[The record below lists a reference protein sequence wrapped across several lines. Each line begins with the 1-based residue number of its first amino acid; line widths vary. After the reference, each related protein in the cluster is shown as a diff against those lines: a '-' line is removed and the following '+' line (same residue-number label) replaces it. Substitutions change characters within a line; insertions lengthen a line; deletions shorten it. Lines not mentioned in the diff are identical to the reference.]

1 MAIVK
6 FSIRGPIMFAD
17 YNEKLAKLI
26 VQYAVK
32 VEPED
37 TVLIKSPINAESL
50 VKAVYSEILQAGGY
64 VVFVDFSFNGQQEL
78 YFKYASENQLK
89 YVSPI
94 KKDII
99 TTIKKVISI
108 YSSFNTRDLTSVPP
122 EKKVMVAEANKEL
135 DKIFFAR
142 AGSKDLRWNLSPY
155 PCDAFAQEANMGPL
169 EYLEFAYHALNLH
182 QPEPVKFWQDFERKQ
197 QNFVDILNKGST
209 LQITGDDTDLT
220 LGIKG
225 RTWENCSGHE
235 NLPDGE
241 VFTAPI
247 EDDVNGT
254 IRFTYPGIFSGQEIE
269 DIRLT
274 FKDGKV
280 VEFDAAKGKD
290 LLDKIVTTIPNANVL
305 GELAV
310 GTNYGIQRFTK
321 NMLFDEKMGGTVHL
335 ALGSGYPETGSK
347 NESSIHWDIL
357 KDMKSPESKI
367 LLDGNLI
374 YKEGKWLI

>member
-1 MAIVK
+1 M
-6 FSIRGPIMFAD
+6 FSD

-32 VEPED
+32 IEPED
-37 TVLIKSPINAESL
+37 TVIIKAPTIAEPL
-50 VKAVYSEILQAGGY
+50 VKTVYRETLRAGGH
-64 VVFVDFSFNGQQEL
+64 VILVDLSFDGQDEL
-78 YFKYASENQLK
+78 FFKFASDNQLK
-89 YVSPI
+89 YINPI
-94 KKDII
+94 KLDIVK
-99 TTIKKVISI
+99 TLKKYINI
-108 YSSFNTRDLTSVPP
+108 YASFNTRDLTSVPP
-122 EKKVMVAEANKEL
+122 EKKVMVAEAGKEMN
-135 DKIFFAR
+135 KIFLKR
-142 AGSKDLRWNLSPY
+142 ASTKELRWNISPF
-155 PCDAFAQEANMGPL
+155 PCNAFAQEANMGPL
-169 EYLEFAYHALNLH
+169 EYLEFAYKALNLH
-182 QPEPVKFWQDFERKQ
+182 QPDPVKFWQDFEKKQ
-197 QNFVDILNKGST
+197 QHIVDILNKGSS
-209 LQITGDDTDLT
+209 LQIIGEDTDIT
-220 LGIKG
+220 LGIAQ
-225 RTWENCSGHE
+225 RPWENCSGHE

-247 EDDVNGT
+247 EDAVNGT

-290 LLDKIVTTIPNANVL
+290 LLEKIVTTIPNANIL

-357 KDMKSPESKI
+357 KDMKSSESKI
-367 LLDGNLI
+367 LLDGEMI

>member
-1 MAIVK
+1 M
-6 FSIRGPIMFAD
+6 FSD

-32 VEPED
+32 IEPED
-37 TVLIKSPINAESL
+37 TVIIKAPTIAEPL
-50 VKAVYSEILQAGGY
+50 VKTVYRETLRAGGH
-64 VVFVDFSFNGQQEL
+64 VILVDLSFDGQDEL
-78 YFKYASENQLK
+78 FFKFASDNQLK
-89 YVSPI
+89 YINPI
-94 KKDII
+94 KLDIVK
-99 TTIKKVISI
+99 TLKKYINI
-108 YSSFNTRDLTSVPP
+108 YASFNTRDLTSVPP
-122 EKKVMVAEANKEL
+122 EKKVMVAEAGKEMN
-135 DKIFFAR
+135 KIFLER
-142 AGSKDLRWNLSPY
+142 ASTKELRWNISPF
-155 PCDAFAQEANMGPL
+155 PCNAFAQEANMGPL
-169 EYLEFAYHALNLH
+169 EYLEFAYKALNLH
-182 QPEPVKFWQDFERKQ
+182 QPDPVKFWQDFEKKQ
-197 QNFVDILNKGST
+197 QHIVDILNNGSS
-209 LQITGDDTDLT
+209 LRIIGEDTDLT
-220 LGIKG
+220 LGIAQ
-225 RTWENCSGHE
+225 RPWENCSGQE

-247 EDDVNGT
+247 EDAVNGT

-280 VEFDAAKGKD
+280 VDFDADKGKD
-290 LLDKIVTTIPNANVL
+290 LLKKIVTTIPNANIL

-335 ALGSGYPETGSK
+335 ALGAGYPETGSK

-367 LLDGNLI
+367 LLDGEMI